1 MAEGVQP
8 CAKQVLIG
16 PAARGS
22 SSTFRRKLRYVGG
35 MPHRDL
41 SRSLG
46 TLDTLIEMLQV
57 YVLSSLG

>member
-1 MAEGVQP
+1 
-8 CAKQVLIG
+8 
-16 PAARGS
+16 
-22 SSTFRRKLRYVGG
+22 

-57 YVLSSLG
+57 YVLSSFG

>member
-1 MAEGVQP
+1 MAEEYSLRKTS
-8 CAKQVLIG
+8 AHR
-16 PAARGS
+16 ASRARIQLHVS
-22 SSTFRRKLRYVGG
+22 PQTALRGG

-57 YVLSSLG
+57 YVLSSFG